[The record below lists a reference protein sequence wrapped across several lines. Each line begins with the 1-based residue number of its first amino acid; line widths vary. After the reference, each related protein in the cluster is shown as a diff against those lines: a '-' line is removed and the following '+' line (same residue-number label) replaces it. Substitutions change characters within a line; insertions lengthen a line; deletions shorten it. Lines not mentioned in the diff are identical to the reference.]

1 MSHRLIAHLEKL
13 ILKTST
19 QENVK
24 KAFLKRISKGLTTR
38 DENPTSHLCI
48 YFAGHDPKA
57 IANLLYTMSP
67 RKGKT

>member
-1 MSHRLIAHLEKL
+1 MTHLEKL
-13 ILKTST
+13 ILKTSAKK
-19 QENVK
+19 NVK
-24 KAFLKRISKGLTTR
+24 TSFLKRISKGLTTR

-57 IANLLYTMSP
+57 ITNLLYTMSP